1 MGETQRSFL
10 PNAGF
15 AVKTTTMHSPRAAKL
30 SAAALLSIAP
40 PAPTLLTLPKGSPV
54 YINIT
59 SHAAVEAPMDQ
70 MGNSLAGSR
79 PLVSANG
86 LQMSLVVSPPR
97 APLNTTTSTAAK
109 QSKKLVVEADSVPA
123 ASKAANTAAAATQSL
138 TFDAVVHPWA
148 LQCCQSSRGFQAQ
161 VVELVLSWVEAEGAS
176 PEPHDDD
183 DCDDYNIDNSS
194 SKQQQQRARLSR
206 SWQLITHAVY
216 VHGTGSKGD
225 APVPFL
231 VDNAER
237 QSCPPEQR
245 TSNSSSS
252 TSSSS
257 GSGIKTTATGVPEL
271 VQRSMAEPHSLLAA
285 MAQQSS
291 NSSNSVGSA
300 DNSSS
305 SGLAGR
311 IQLDIKLPGSSRQH
325 HTNNTTATAIAS
337 TASNNTGSSAAV
349 KKAVLIEEVG
359 AVKPA
364 AAKQKAA
371 VPAVK
376 KGFLISTA
384 TKKKSAVLYPEG
396 SSEGQGA
403 GSYAKLMS
411 RCKVLFAHYM
421 PSLCH

>member
-15 AVKTTTMHSPRAAKL
+15 AVKTTTVHSPRAAKL
-30 SAAALLSIAP
+30 SAAALLSIAR
-40 PAPTLLTLPKGSPV
+40 PAPTLLTVSKASTV

-97 APLNTTTSTAAK
+97 APPDTTTSTAAK
-109 QSKKLVVEADSVPA
+109 KSKKLVVEADSAPA
-123 ASKAANTAAAATQSL
+123 ASKAADTTAAQSL

-176 PEPHDDD
+176 PEPHDKDL
-183 DCDDYNIDNSS
+183 DDYDYDKSSSSS
-194 SKQQQQRARLSR
+194 SKQQQRARLSR
-206 SWQLITHAVY
+206 SWQLLTHTVY
-216 VHGTGSKGD
+216 VHGTGPKGD
-225 APVPFL
+225 SPVPFL
-231 VDNAER
+231 VDDAER

-245 TSNSSSS
+245 TVSS
-252 TSSSS
+252 TSTSS
-257 GSGIKTTATGVPEL
+257 GSGIKTTATAGVPEL

-300 DNSSS
+300 DSSS
-305 SGLAGR
+305 GGGLAGR
-311 IQLDIKLPGSSRQH
+311 AQLDIRLPGSKQH
-325 HTNNTTATAIAS
+325 HSNSTATAAATAS
-337 TASNNTGSSAAV
+337 TNSTTSSASL

-364 AAKQKAA
+364 ATEQKT
-371 VPAVK
+371 VKPAVK
-376 KGFLISTA
+376 KGFLNSTA
-384 TKKKSAVLYPEG
+384 AKKKSAVLYPEG
-396 SSEGQGA
+396 STEGQGA

-411 RCKVLFAHYM
+411 RCKVLN
-421 PSLCH
+421 

>member
-15 AVKTTTMHSPRAAKL
+15 AVKTTTVHSPRAAKP

-40 PAPTLLTLPKGSPV
+40 PAPALLTLPKGSTV

-70 MGNSLAGSR
+70 MGNSLADSR

-97 APLNTTTSTAAK
+97 APPSTTSTAAK
-109 QSKKLVVEADSVPA
+109 KSKKLVVEADSVLGV
-123 ASKAANTAAAATQSL
+123 SKAADTTAAAQSL

-161 VVELVLSWVEAEGAS
+161 VVELVLGWVEAEGES
-176 PEPHDDD
+176 PKPQLQDDELD
-183 DCDDYNIDNSS
+183 DCDIENNGSN
-194 SKQQQQRARLSR
+194 KQQQQRARLSR
-206 SWQLITHAVY
+206 SWQLITHAAY
-216 VHGTGSKGD
+216 VHGTGSNGD

-231 VDNAER
+231 VDDAER

-245 TSNSSSS
+245 TSTSNSSS
-252 TSSSS
+252 TSS
-257 GSGIKTTATGVPEL
+257 GSGIKTAGAAGSVPEL

-285 MAQQSS
+285 MAQQS
-291 NSSNSVGSA
+291 NSGTSTSTGSA
-300 DNSSS
+300 NSGSS
-305 SGLAGR
+305 GGLAGR
-311 IQLDIKLPGSSRQH
+311 APLDIRLPGSRQQH
-325 HTNNTTATAIAS
+325 NTNNSTTATTNATTSS
-337 TASNNTGSSAAV
+337 TAA
-349 KKAVLIEEVG
+349 KQAVLIEEVG

-364 AAKQKAA
+364 STKQKP
-371 VPAVK
+371 VKPAVK
-376 KGFLISTA
+376 KGFLNSA
-384 TKKKSAVLYPEG
+384 AAKKKSAVLYPEG
-396 SSEGQGA
+396 STEGQGA

-411 RCKVLFAHYM
+411 RCKVI
-421 PSLCH
+421 